1 MTIVVTLLAIV
12 VAVLVLL
19 VAGLLRSHAAI
30 LRRLH
35 ELGAGVGDVGAGDGP
50 SAEAPAT
57 LQTPDLGLPQPPQV
71 VDGREAA
78 DIVGVTPR
86 GEASAIRVVGARHDT
101 VVAFLSSGCATCH
114 VFWEEFADVAL
125 PGDTR
130 LVVVTKG
137 EDAESPV
144 AIGDVAPEGVTVVM
158 SNEAW
163 SAYEVPGS
171 PYVVHVDGP
180 SGRVRGEGTG
190 PSWEQVQRMLVLG
203 GRDLDARRAS
213 KASADADR
221 EREADDVLLA
231 AGIQPGDPQ
240 LYVNAEGASTEQQS

>member
-1 MTIVVTLLAIV
+1 MTVVVTLLAIV
-12 VAVLVLL
+12 VGVLVLL

-35 ELGAGVGDVGAGDGP
+35 ELGAGVGDVGTGDAASAGTP
-50 SAEAPAT
+50 P
-57 LQTPDLGLPQPPQV
+57 LQTPDLGLPQPAQV
-71 VDGREAA
+71 TDGREAA

-86 GEASAIRVVGARHDT
+86 GETSAIRVVGARHDT

-144 AIGDVAPEGVTVVM
+144 AIGDIAPDGVTVVL

-163 SAYEVPGS
+163 AAYEVPGS

-213 KASADADR
+213 MADADADR

-231 AGIQPGDPQ
+231 AGIKPGDPQ
-240 LYVNAEGASTEQQS
+240 LYVSAEGSSTEPPS